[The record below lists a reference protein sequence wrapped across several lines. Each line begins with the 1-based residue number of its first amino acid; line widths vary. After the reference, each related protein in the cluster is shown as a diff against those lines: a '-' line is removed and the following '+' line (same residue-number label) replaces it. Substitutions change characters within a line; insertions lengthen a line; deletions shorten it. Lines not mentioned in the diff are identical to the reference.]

1 MIYDQTTLSF
11 KGVWFDNNLHTM
23 TTSVTIIPNCNFIKA
38 ALFVTMKYA
47 LTTLIVAMWGTTFMP
62 LQAQDMHVR
71 DDVPTNQLPN
81 TIITSFHR
89 RAVDSTQAPWHSIG
103 RVNVGGIVHCSGTLI
118 AKNIVLTA
126 AHCLYAKHLRRMV
139 TPNAIK
145 FVAGYAKGEHVGF
158 SRVNAY
164 IVSPGFDGT
173 KGPDPKNLPFDWA
186 LLVLTEPLGDTLG
199 YLEIHSNLKPK
210 PQTNTENKKRPKVTL
225 PSNEVTT
232 AGYPKDRAHVLSL
245 EEDCGIKAAMHR
257 GHVLMTDCI
266 AIPGD
271 SGGPM
276 LQKEHGAWVVIGT
289 QTAATKVGRT
299 HAGLGVSALA
309 FRSHLQQLLTPASTE
324 TVTPPA
330 N

>member
-1 MIYDQTTLSF
+1 
-11 KGVWFDNNLHTM
+11 V
-23 TTSVTIIPNCNFIKA
+23 IKA
-38 ALFVTMKYA
+38 CAYLLLQSPWSTITTPDQSSVFLKKHHAFIALVIA
-47 LTTLIVAMWGTTFMP
+47 VLWVPASAP

-71 DDVPTNQLPN
+71 DDIPTNQLPN
-81 TIITSFHR
+81 TVITSFHR

-118 AKNIVLTA
+118 ARNIVLTA
-126 AHCLYAKHLRRMV
+126 AHCLYAKHLQKMV
-139 TPNAIK
+139 TPNVVK
-145 FVAGYAKGEHVGF
+145 FVAGYAKGEYVGF

-173 KGPDPKNLPFDWA
+173 RGPDPKNLPFDWA
-186 LLVLTEPLGDTLG
+186 LLVLAEPLGDTLG
-199 YLEIHSNLKPK
+199 YLEIHSNLKSS
-210 PQTNTENKKRPKVTL
+210 PQANTENKKRPKITL
-225 PSNEVTT
+225 PSNNVTT

-245 EEDCGIKAAMHR
+245 EENCGIKAALHR

-266 AIPGD
+266 AIQGD

-276 LQKEHGAWVVIGT
+276 LQKENGNWVVIGT

-309 FRSHLQQLLTPASTE
+309 FREHLQQLLAPSE
-324 TVTPPA
+324 TGAVKSPA